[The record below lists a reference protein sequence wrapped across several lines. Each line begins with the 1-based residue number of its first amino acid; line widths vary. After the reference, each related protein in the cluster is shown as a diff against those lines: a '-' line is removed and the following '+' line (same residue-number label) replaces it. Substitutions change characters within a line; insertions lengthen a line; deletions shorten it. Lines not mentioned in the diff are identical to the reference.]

1 MAAPVMGLW
10 RVTTQDVELGGVRI
24 PAGASVF
31 LAYGSANRD
40 DAVFDDPDTYDPE
53 RANVREHLAF
63 GHGIHVCIGAGLARM
78 ESSAALLALGRAVTS
93 LEVIDRDSL
102 RYEPSYGLRGLYD
115 LPVRVHRR

>member
-1 MAAPVMGLW
+1 
-10 RVTTQDVELGGVRI
+10 
-24 PAGASVF
+24 
-31 LAYGSANRD
+31 
-40 DAVFDDPDTYDPE
+40 
-53 RANVREHLAF
+53 
-63 GHGIHVCIGAGLARM
+63 M